1 PCVAAP
7 RLVGAIHGVVDG
19 GLDEPVVGEPERVGD
34 LVAVAAARGG
44 VGVLGDGLAG
54 GVASELPVHG
64 AVERRHHRLQ
74 LAHQGRQ
81 VRHALATGTAGEP
94 AEELLERRALERVLG
109 FVALAVGHGSTVLA
123 PRWVDPSRLTR
134 ARARRS
140 YRGSR
145 GDPALARAAGGR
157 DGADRRLG
165 RVGRAS
171 GGARRHP
178 HRDRPRPVRRGRPA
192 PLERPGPPA
201 ARAAGAD
208 PRGRPQHR
216 RRRTPLAPAGP
227 RPAAPLGL
235 TVPTPLH
242 PARSAGTARAAPGGR
257 RVGGQWEGD
266 PMARRTVSG
275 IIAACLLVVLVIV
288 AAVLPVP
295 YVTFSPGPTV
305 DVLAEFDG
313 EEIVDISGT
322 KTYRDDGALRLT
334 TVSVTGPT
342 QRLSIFQAL
351 GAWWDRDRALY
362 PRDAIYPDG
371 QTDEEVRRQSS
382 VQMVSS
388 QDTAV
393 AVALRELGHD
403 LEPTVE
409 VFDVA
414 GGGAA
419 DGVLQVRDQI
429 VSVNGTAITDT
440 ASVSKLV
447 RAVGVGGDRKS

>member
-1 PCVAAP
+1 
-7 RLVGAIHGVVDG
+7 
-19 GLDEPVVGEPERVGD
+19 
-34 LVAVAAARGG
+34 
-44 VGVLGDGLAG
+44 
-54 GVASELPVHG
+54 
-64 AVERRHHRLQ
+64 
-74 LAHQGRQ
+74 
-81 VRHALATGTAGEP
+81 
-94 AEELLERRALERVLG
+94 
-109 FVALAVGHGSTVLA
+109 
-123 PRWVDPSRLTR
+123 
-134 ARARRS
+134 
-140 YRGSR
+140 
-145 GDPALARAAGGR
+145 
-157 DGADRRLG
+157 
-165 RVGRAS
+165 
-171 GGARRHP
+171 
-178 HRDRPRPVRRGRPA
+178 
-192 PLERPGPPA
+192 
-201 ARAAGAD
+201 
-208 PRGRPQHR
+208 
-216 RRRTPLAPAGP
+216 
-227 RPAAPLGL
+227 
-235 TVPTPLH
+235 
-242 PARSAGTARAAPGGR
+242 
-257 RVGGQWEGD
+257 
-266 PMARRTVSG
+266 MARRTVSG

-447 RAVGVGGDRKS
+447 RAVGVGGKAEVVVRRKGKERTFTLSPRPSADDPDVAVLGIVIGPGWDFPFDVNVRIDENIGGPSAGLIFALAVYDTLTPGSLTGGKEVAGTGTVDEAGRVGAIGGIQQKIVASEAAGAELFLVPADNCEAALGAPVEEEDIRLVRVETMKQAVQALETWAQDGDADLPSCEDAA